1 MKFCFKMLSLFV
13 LVVLFFITINLNAN
27 ALEKTVLAPNKL
39 HVGDKI
45 CIVESSITE
54 NETEKILAETRLSL
68 ITKKLQARGFEVL
81 VSKNIFKP
89 SDKLCLGDGTEQT
102 RADLFNEAVKNQ
114 EVKAIFAFWGGYG
127 AIHTLNKIDF
137 ESFREKKPIFVGF
150 SDETA
155 LMVPIFE
162 KSGVITFHGPMVGAS
177 INWEQEKTFEVLF
190 NMLMNSKSETELVNI
205 DDNSPFKVFKPGKAE
220 GRVVGGNLWEIQ
232 HLMGTPYEID
242 LTDKILF
249 FEEVNEEEP
258 YRMHAALWQ
267 IKLNKNFD
275 KIKGIVIG
283 ALTSETGQE
292 EALLNAAFDVFK
304 DVDVPIVYN
313 VHAGHLSNP
322 LTIPIGANLR
332 IDGNKLTI
340 TEVVVK

>member
-1 MKFCFKMLSLFV
+1 MKLCFKTLSLFV
-13 LVVLFFITINLNAN
+13 LLFFITTNFNAN
-27 ALEKTVLAPNKL
+27 ALEKTILTPEPL

-45 CIVESSITE
+45 CIVENSMTE
-54 NETEKILAETRLSL
+54 NEIERNRAKSRLSL
-68 ITKKLQARGFEVL
+68 ITQKLQARGFEV
-81 VSKNIFKP
+81 VIPENIFKP
-89 SDKLCLGDGTEQT
+89 SAKLGLGDGTEQA
-102 RADLFNEAVKNQ
+102 RANLFNEAVKDP
-114 EVKAIFAFWGGYG
+114 EIKAIFAFWGGYG
-127 AIHTLNKIDF
+127 AIHTIDKIDF
-137 ESFREKKPIFVGF
+137 DAFRERKPIFVGF

-155 LMVPIFE
+155 LMVPLFE
-162 KSGVITFHGPMVGAS
+162 KSGIVTFHGPMIGAS
-177 INWEQEKTFEVLF
+177 INWEQEKTFDVLF
-190 NMLMNSKSETELVNI
+190 DMLMNSKPATKLINI
-205 DDNSPFKVFKPGKAE
+205 DDNSPFKVFKEGTAE

-258 YRMHAALWQ
+258 YRIHSALWQ

-275 KIKGIVIG
+275 KVKGIVMG

-304 DVDVPIVYN
+304 EVDVPIVYN
-313 VHAGHLSNP
+313 VHAGHLTNP

-332 IDGNKLTI
+332 IDENELTI
-340 TEVVVK
+340 TEAVVK